1 VAEQGNMW
9 QALPDPA
16 AAPGAV
22 AVADCSAASYLGPTD
37 NARHFIGCH
46 LTQQT
51 RHESAL
57 DDRASIISQSLPPA
71 AAA

>member
-1 VAEQGNMW
+1 MW
-9 QALPDPA
+9 QALPDPAAA

-22 AVADCSAASYLGPTD
+22 AVADCSAASYLGPID

-51 RHESAL
+51 RNDSVL
-57 DDRASIISQSLPPA
+57 DDKASIISQSLPPVA
-71 AAA
+71 AA